1 MVSYAITVYDF
12 VLVLWTIVL
21 SVFLMFGAGIY
32 YTRYL
37 RYKQRYKN
45 IRSADIYQIDHLAE
59 EQFVLLLI
67 RMFEWQ
73 GFLVK
78 KIGGE
83 SAGQGGIDLIL
94 HKGTKKIAVVIK
106 HTLPRYR
113 VGSRAVLTA
122 GNGSDVYGCTEGMV
136 ITNGFF
142 TPKAQEAA
150 QQLEVLLFDRGD
162 LLGLLSYFRAN
173 KSKMPGRSSK
183 VQMQQVG
190 KERVA

>member
-78 KIGGE
+78 K
-83 SAGQGGIDLIL
+83 
-94 HKGTKKIAVVIK
+94 
-106 HTLPRYR
+106 
-113 VGSRAVLTA
+113 
-122 GNGSDVYGCTEGMV
+122 
-136 ITNGFF
+136 
-142 TPKAQEAA
+142 
-150 QQLEVLLFDRGD
+150 
-162 LLGLLSYFRAN
+162 
-173 KSKMPGRSSK
+173 
-183 VQMQQVG
+183 
-190 KERVA
+190 